1 MKGSKALLS
10 VAGASVVAAAWG
22 FGLRID
28 GYDHMR
34 QPLALLGA
42 TGMPGWRIANLLVFV
57 LPGLL
62 VAMLAWRLRASL
74 REDSAWPLRMA
85 LQLGLLAALGFALQG
100 LFNLDP
106 ARLPDDGS
114 NRFHALAWTFW
125 WLAFALSALGLALA
139 RGVSHGLRVISF
151 IVAISMPLLVLAA
164 PALWPAALAHRLGI
178 ALWLGWWWML
188 AAALSRGGASSP
200 K

>member
-1 MKGSKALLS
+1 MKGSKSLLAL
-10 VAGASVVAAAWG
+10 VGASIIAAAWG
-22 FGLRID
+22 FGLGIE

-42 TGMPGWRIANLLVFV
+42 TGMPRWRIANLPLFV

-74 REDSAWPLRMA
+74 REGSAWPLRMA

-100 LFNLDP
+100 VCNLDP
-106 ARLPDDGS
+106 ARLPDDGA
-114 NRFHALAWTFW
+114 NRLHALAWMAW
-125 WLAFALSALGLALA
+125 WLVFAASALALVFA
-139 RGVSHGLRVISF
+139 RGLPGGVRLASL
-151 IVAISMPLLVLAA
+151 VAALLMPLGVLVA
-164 PALWPAALAHRLGI
+164 PVLWPAALAHRLGI

-188 AAALSRGGASSP
+188 AAALNRGEASSP
-200 K
+200 E

>member
-10 VAGASVVAAAWG
+10 VAGASVIAAAWG

-62 VAMLAWRLRASL
+62 VAMLAWRLRSSL

-100 LFNLDP
+100 VFNLDP
-106 ARLPDDGS
+106 ARLPDDGA
-114 NRFHALAWTFW
+114 NRFHALAWTLW
-125 WLAFALSALGLALA
+125 WLAFGVSALLLTSA
-139 RGVSHGLRVISF
+139 RGMPRGVRWASF
-151 IVAISMPLLVLAA
+151 GAAVVMPMLVLAA
-164 PALWPAALAHRLGI
+164 HALWPAALAHRLGI

-200 K
+200 G

>member
-1 MKGSKALLS
+1 MKGSKPLLAL
-10 VAGASVVAAAWG
+10 AGASIIAAEWG
-22 FGLRID
+22 FSLGIE

-42 TGMPGWRIANLLVFV
+42 AGMRGWRIANLLLFV

-74 REDSAWPLRMA
+74 REGSAWPLRMA

-100 LFNLDP
+100 VCNLDP
-106 ARLPDDGS
+106 ARLPDDGA
-114 NRFHALAWTFW
+114 NRLHALAWMAW
-125 WLAFALSALGLALA
+125 WLVFAASALALVFA
-139 RGVSHGLRVISF
+139 RGLPGGVRLASF
-151 IVAISMPLLVLAA
+151 VAALLMPLGVLAA
-164 PALWPAALAHRLGI
+164 PVLWPAALAHRLGI

-188 AAALSRGGASSP
+188 AAALNRGEASSP
-200 K
+200 E

>member
-1 MKGSKALLS
+1 MRGSKSLLAL
-10 VAGASVVAAAWG
+10 AGASIIAAEWG
-22 FGLRID
+22 FGLGIE

-42 TGMPGWRIANLLVFV
+42 AGMRGWRIANLLLFV

-74 REDSAWPLRMA
+74 REGSAWPLRMA

-100 LFNLDP
+100 VCNLDH
-106 ARLPDDGS
+106 ARLPDDGA
-114 NRFHALAWTFW
+114 NRLHALAWMAW
-125 WLAFALSALGLALA
+125 WLVFAASALALVFA
-139 RGVSHGLRVISF
+139 RGLPGGVRVASL
-151 IVAISMPLLVLAA
+151 VAALLMPLGVLAA
-164 PALWPAALAHRLGI
+164 PVLWPAALAHWLGI

-188 AAALSRGGASSP
+188 AAALNRGGASSP
-200 K
+200 E